1 MGSILQTVVTI
12 MILSSSSNSSL
23 ALLILSTT
31 LLLQSVYSRPRQRE
45 GTRTVI
51 NGLEIETLK
60 KGDGV
65 TFPKQGQSVTCHYTL
80 TLTDGRKIDSSRERN
95 KPFTFNIGQGVAKMS
110 KGERAK
116 LTMSPALGYGKGG
129 VPGYIPPNAVL
140 VFDVELLS
148 ISK

>member
-1 MGSILQTVVTI
+1 MGSTLRTVVTI
-12 MILSSSSNSSL
+12 MILPSSSNSSL
-23 ALLILSTT
+23 DLLILSTT
-31 LLLQSVYSRPRQRE
+31 LILQSVYSRPRQSE

-95 KPFTFNIGQGVAKMS
+95 KPFTFNIGQGEVIT
-110 KGERAK
+110 GWDEGVAK

-140 VFDVELLS
+140 VFDVELL
-148 ISK
+148 

>member
-1 MGSILQTVVTI
+1 MGSTLQTVVTI

-23 ALLILSTT
+23 TLLILSTT
-31 LLLQSVYSRPRQRE
+31 ILLQGVYSRQRQSE

-51 NGLEIETLK
+51 TGLEIETLK

-65 TFPKQGQSVTCHYTL
+65 TFPKKGQSVTCHYTL
-80 TLTDGRKIDSSRERN
+80 TLTDGRKIDSSRDRN
-95 KPFTFNIGQGVAKMS
+95 KPFTFNIGQGEVIAGWDEGVAKMS

-129 VPGYIPPNAVL
+129 CQDI
-140 VFDVELLS
+140 
-148 ISK
+148 